1 MTNTTKLT
9 KSSKTQTRCPSNR
22 LPIYLSNW
30 VVEHNGT
37 GNTVVRE
44 SVRGVI
50 VKGADKNSILASQQ
64 YLRRA
69 LFTLFGKTKSRTQID
84 EIITKYRAVSV
95 ELIKQ
100 IGFGIIE

>member
-1 MTNTTKLT
+1 MK
-9 KSSKTQTRCPSNR
+9 KSKTTAPSNR
-22 LPIYLSNW
+22 LPIYLSDW

-37 GNTVVRE
+37 GNKAVRE
-44 SVRGVI
+44 TVKGII
-50 VKGADKNSILASQQ
+50 VKGADKNSILANQQ

-84 EIITKYRAVSV
+84 EIVTKYRAVSV

-100 IGFGIIE
+100 ISFGIIE